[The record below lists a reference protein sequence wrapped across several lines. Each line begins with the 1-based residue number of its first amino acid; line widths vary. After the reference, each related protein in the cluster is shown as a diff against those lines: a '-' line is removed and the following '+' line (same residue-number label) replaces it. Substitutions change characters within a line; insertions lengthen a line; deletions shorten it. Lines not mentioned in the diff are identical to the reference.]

1 MDTNSRSTALQ
12 AQERAHL
19 QAEKLSKDLMERSA
33 QLQESKDEL
42 QRLREKE
49 RERERERSSERR
61 SNRDMEAQAAVERA
75 RAQRE
80 MASDGVQMK
89 LKELEDLKKSLS
101 ESSAAVGAATV
112 GAVMPSTP
120 SAAASSDVQAL
131 SGGKVRSRV
140 KISMKRNENGQ

>member
-1 MDTNSRSTALQ
+1 VDTNSRSTALQ

-19 QAEKLSKDLMERSA
+19 QAEKLGKDLMERSA

-101 ESSAAVGAATV
+101 ESSAAVGA
-112 GAVMPSTP
+112 VMPSTP